1 MKKQF
6 AVIGVDTF
14 GRRMIEELSVL
25 DCEILIIDKDPLV
38 IEALKDQVDGAYVA
52 DVQDREVI
60 EKIIPRELDA
70 AVVDLGHSLEASVLV
85 TNYLSKWGIRR
96 IITRASTDAHGE
108 ILKIVGATDV
118 VFPSQEAA
126 RRITPL
132 IAAPLLLSYLTLSP
146 RFILAE
152 LKVPLRLVGRSL
164 READLEKDGIMN
176 VIACR
181 EGGEGD
187 YLFSSPDRILQEGDI
202 LLVAGSHE
210 DVQTFSDTPL
220 PVMKSESPSRDILA
234 RLFRKKSSRS

>member
-14 GRRMIEELSVL
+14 GRRMIEELSAL
-25 DCEILIIDKDPLV
+25 DCEIVIIDKDPLV

-85 TNYLSKWGIRR
+85 TNYLSKWGVKR
-96 IITRASTDAHGE
+96 IVARASTDAHGE
-108 ILKIVGATDV
+108 ILKIVGASDV

-132 IAAPLLLSYLTLSP
+132 IAATLLLSYLPLSP

-152 LKVPLRLVGRSL
+152 LKVPKHLVGMSL
-164 READLEKDGIMN
+164 QEADLEKDGVMN
-176 VIACR
+176 VVACR
-181 EGGEGD
+181 EKGEGD
-187 YLFSSPDRILQEGDI
+187 YQFSRPDRILQEGDV
-202 LLVAGSHE
+202 LLVAGSHADLE
-210 DVQTFSDTPL
+210 GFSDSPL
-220 PVMKSESPSRDILA
+220 PLTARESRSREVLA
-234 RLFRKKSSRS
+234 RLFRKKSTRP

>member
-25 DCEILIIDKDPLV
+25 DCEILIVDKDPLV

-96 IITRASTDAHGE
+96 IIARASTDAHGE
-108 ILKIVGATDV
+108 ILKIVGASDV

-132 IAAPLLLSYLTLSP
+132 IAAPLLLSYLPLSP

-152 LKVPLRLVGRSL
+152 LKVPGRLVGKSL

-181 EGGEGD
+181 ERGEGD
-187 YLFSSPDRILQEGDI
+187 YQFSSPDRILQEGDI

-210 DVQTFSDTPL
+210 DVQAFSDSPL
-220 PVMKSESPSRDILA
+220 PVLGRESRSRDILA

>member
-14 GRRMIEELSVL
+14 GRRMIEELSSL
-25 DCEILIIDKDPLV
+25 DCEIVIIDKDPLV

-52 DVQDREVI
+52 DVQDRDVI

-85 TNYLSKWGIRR
+85 TNYLSKWGIKR
-96 IITRASTDAHGE
+96 IVARASTDAHGE
-108 ILKIVGATDV
+108 ILKIVGASDV

-132 IAAPLLLSYLTLSP
+132 IAAPLLLSYLPLSP

-152 LKVPLRLVGRSL
+152 LKVPARLVGMSL
-164 READLEKDGIMN
+164 QEADLEKDGIMN

-181 EGGEGD
+181 EKGEGD
-187 YLFSSPDRILQEGDI
+187 YQFSTPDRILQEGDA
-202 LLVAGSHE
+202 LLVAGSQE
-210 DVQTFSDTPL
+210 DVQGFSDTPL
-220 PVMKSESPSRDILA
+220 PVLDRDSRSKDILA
-234 RLFRKKSSRS
+234 RLFRRKASRR